1 MKHEEDLEEFGR
13 FQAVYSKAAWDQVL
27 KPRRQ
32 AGGNP
37 NWQPSWM
44 EGVYYERQVFKILQ
58 QQFDVSRTV
67 SGSPRLRLSHAA
79 FDSVIG
85 GDRVRH
91 AGCAETGRVM

>member
-13 FQAVYSKAAWDQVL
+13 FQAVYSRAAWDQVL

-44 EGVYYERQVFKILQ
+44 EGVYYERRVCNVLREK
-58 QQFDVSRTV
+58 FDAPLSRRPL
-67 SGSPRLRLSHAA
+67 PR
-79 FDSVIG
+79 
-85 GDRVRH
+85 
-91 AGCAETGRVM
+91 